1 MVVPVKTFIC
11 ISACLMFS
19 CSGRKSFTQSTDVV
33 TVMVEEVTDGIAVPF
48 AIDFLPDG
56 TMLVTDRP
64 SGRIFSV
71 DIRSGKKTVI
81 QNTPAVLGEGDGGML
96 DLRVHPDYDQNGWL
110 YFSFATAKDSL
121 STMVVERARLDG
133 NRLTDRE
140 RLFTALP
147 YYKEPNHF
155 GSRLLLTGGYLF
167 ITMGERYYLR
177 DSAQHLSNHL
187 GKVIRLHDDGR
198 IPEDNPFV
206 ADPGALHEIW
216 SIGHRNPQGLAQH
229 PATGEIWEHEH
240 GPKGGDEINII
251 KPSLN
256 YGWPLICHGI
266 DYDGSPIGAG
276 ITYLDGMEQPSY
288 HFTPSIAPSGMEF
301 YNSTV
306 IPAWKGSLFIGAMA
320 LKHLNRLVIKDGRVV
335 TEERVFSDKNWR
347 VRSVKAGPD
356 GFLYLG
362 IDGGKVLRIRPAE

>member
-33 TVMVEEVTDGIAVPF
+33 TVIVEEVTNGIAVPF

-81 QNTPAVLGEGDGGML
+81 QNAPAVLGEGDGGML
-96 DLRVHPDYDQNGWL
+96 DLRVHPDYDRNGWL

-133 NRLTDRE
+133 NKLTDRE

-187 GKVIRLHDDGR
+187 GKVIRLRDDGR

-206 ADPGALHEIW
+206 ADPGVLHEIW

-229 PATGEIWEHEH
+229 PETGEIWEHEH

-251 KPSLN
+251 TPSLN
-256 YGWPLICHGI
+256 YGWPVICHGI

-276 ITYLDGMEQPSY
+276 ITHLDGMEQPLY

-335 TEERVFSDKNWR
+335 TEERIFSDKNWR